1 MRTLCGLLFGI
12 AALLLAA
19 TPALG
24 DLEGRF
30 EAIGPVPA
38 EDSLETV
45 VFEEYLNFTCP
56 HCNNFRKAA
65 KPLFD
70 KYGEQVRHVRVPI
83 LFRGQQDHVIRLYY
97 IAEREGQAERVKDMI
112 FDAVFQYGV
121 NINDPAVVNYLA
133 RSAGL
138 GDAYQ
143 EQREQDW
150 VDRKVRESRERAA
163 AAGVRATPTVV
174 LQGALK
180 LTPERGMDAYVN
192 NLDSLIGQL
201 LASQ

>member
-1 MRTLCGLLFGI
+1 MRTLSGLLL
-12 AALLLAA
+12 AVVALLLTAA
-19 TPALG
+19 PAFGQLQ
-24 DLEGRF
+24 GRF

-56 HCNNFRKAA
+56 HCNNFRTAA

-70 KYGEQVRHVRVPI
+70 KYGDQVRHVNIPI
-83 LFRGQQDHVIRLYY
+83 LFRGQTDHVIRLYY
-97 IAEREGQAERVKDMI
+97 VAEREGQGTRVKNMI

-121 NINDPAVVNYLA
+121 NINDPAVVSYLA

-138 GDAYQ
+138 GDAYA
-143 EQREQDW
+143 EQRDQDW
-150 VDRKVRESRERAA
+150 VNRKVQESRQRAA

-174 LQGALK
+174 LQGAVK
-180 LTPERGMDAYVN
+180 LTPERGMDAFVN

-201 LASQ
+201 LASR